1 MAKSK
6 IAVTMGDP
14 AGVGPEICLDLLN
27 DPEILGTCQPVI
39 FGDLTIL
46 QACAR
51 QTGKALNRSAIQLEE
66 ILDSE
71 TSGIVDLGI
80 LKPNQLNPGIADRHT
95 GRATYEYVV
104 SAIDACLAGRVDAV
118 VTCPANK
125 EAMQAAGITHPGHT
139 EIFAER
145 TGTKDFCM
153 AFFSETI
160 SCSLVTVHV
169 GYHEVPSLLSVER
182 IKQVISLTRQ
192 AHRNLLG
199 REPKLAVCGLNPHA
213 GENGLFGRGE
223 EEAII
228 IPAIERARA
237 EGADIVGPLPPD
249 TAFTPKRRETVDAY
263 ICMYH
268 DQALIPVKALAF
280 DQAVN
285 VTLGLPIIRTSVDHG
300 TALDIAWQGQ
310 ADPSSLKAAVRL
322 AARMSGSKE

>member
-1 MAKSK
+1 
-6 IAVTMGDP
+6 MGDP

-27 DPEILGTCQPVI
+27 DPEILDNCHPMI

-51 QTGKALNRSAIQLEE
+51 QTGKVLNTPVLHLEE
-66 ILDSE
+66 ITDSPP
-71 TSGIVDLGI
+71 SGIIDLGI
-80 LKPNQLNPGIADRHT
+80 LKPNELNPGIADART

-104 SAIDACLAGRVDAV
+104 CAIDACLADRVEAV

-125 EAMQAAGITHPGHT
+125 EAMQAAGITQPGHT

-169 GYHEVPSLLSVER
+169 GYHEVPSLLSIER
-182 IKQVISLTRQ
+182 IKQVISLTRE

-213 GENGLFGRGE
+213 SENGLFGRGE
-223 EEAII
+223 EKAII

-237 EGADIVGPLPPD
+237 EGADIIGPLPPD

-300 TALDIAWQGQ
+300 TALDIAWQGK

-322 AARMSGSKE
+322 AARMSGRKK

>member
-1 MAKSK
+1 MEKPK

-27 DPEILGTCQPVI
+27 DSELSDTCQPVI

-51 QTGKALNRSAIQLEE
+51 ETGKALNCSLAQLEKNF
-66 ILDSE
+66 DSE

-80 LKPNQLNPGIADRHT
+80 LEPNELNPGIADARS

-125 EAMQAAGITHPGHT
+125 EAMQAAGITQPGHT

-145 TGTKDFCM
+145 TGSKDFCM

-169 GYHEVPSLLSVER
+169 GYHEVPGLLSVER
-182 IKQVISLTRQ
+182 INQVISLTRE
-192 AHRNLLG
+192 AHRNLLD

-223 EEAII
+223 EEAMI
-228 IPAIERARA
+228 IPAIERART

-249 TAFTPKRRETVDAY
+249 TAFTSKRRETVDAY

-300 TALDIAWQGQ
+300 TALDIAWQGK

-322 AARMSGSKE
+322 AARMV

>member
-1 MAKSK
+1 VSK
-6 IAVTMGDP
+6 PRIAVTMGDP
-14 AGVGPEICLDLLN
+14 AGVGPEVCLDLLQ
-27 DPEILGTCQPVI
+27 DPEISDFCTPII
-39 FGDLTIL
+39 FGDFSVL
-46 QACAR
+46 QACAQ
-51 QTGKALNRSAIQLEE
+51 QTSKPLQVGKISEDE
-66 ILDSE
+66 I
-71 TSGIVDLGI
+71 TVTINHGVHDLR
-80 LKPNQLNPGIADRHT
+80 LFHMDNLVPGTANAQT
-95 GRATYEYVV
+95 GRATYEYVI

-125 EAMQAAGITHPGHT
+125 EAMQAAGITQPGHT

-169 GYHEVPSLLSVER
+169 GYHEVPGLLSVER
-182 IKQVISLTRQ
+182 INQVISLTRE
-192 AHRNLLG
+192 AHRNLLD

-223 EEAII
+223 EEAMI

-249 TAFTPKRRETVDAY
+249 TAFTTKRRETVDAY

-285 VTLGLPIIRTSVDHG
+285 VTLGLPIVRTSVDHG
-300 TALDIAWQGQ
+300 TALDIAWQGK

-322 AARMSGSKE
+322 AARMV

>member
-1 MAKSK
+1 MAKPK

-27 DPEILGTCQPVI
+27 DPEILDNCHPMI

-51 QTGKALNRSAIQLEE
+51 QTGKVLNTPVLHLEE
-66 ILDSE
+66 ITDSPP
-71 TSGIVDLGI
+71 SGIIDLGI
-80 LKPNQLNPGIADRHT
+80 LKPNELNPGIADART

-104 SAIDACLAGRVDAV
+104 CAIDACLADRVEAV

-125 EAMQAAGITHPGHT
+125 EAMQAAGITQPGHT

-169 GYHEVPSLLSVER
+169 GYHEVPSLLSIER
-182 IKQVISLTRQ
+182 IKQVISLTRE

-213 GENGLFGRGE
+213 SENGLFGRGE
-223 EEAII
+223 EKAII

-237 EGADIVGPLPPD
+237 EGADIIGPLPPD
-249 TAFTPKRRETVDAY
+249 TAFTPSRRQRVDAY

-300 TALDIAWQGQ
+300 TALDIAWQGK

-322 AARMSGSKE
+322 AALIV